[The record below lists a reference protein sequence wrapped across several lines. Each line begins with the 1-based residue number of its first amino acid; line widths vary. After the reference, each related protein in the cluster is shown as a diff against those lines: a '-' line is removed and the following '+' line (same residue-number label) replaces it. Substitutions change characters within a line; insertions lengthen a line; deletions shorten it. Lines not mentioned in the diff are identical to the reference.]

1 MAPDS
6 EMSDAAVP
14 SDAILE
20 KTLRDIVR
28 TAEVKPITIKRV
40 RATAELRL
48 GLDAGFFKNSAEWST
63 KSKHIIEDEF
73 NEPSHTL
80 SSPGSHLRTANQQPS
95 TSTMASHA
103 PSDIITTLPSEVLGI
118 IVHHCDDGDLG
129 NLRLSCK
136 TLGTAATQPF
146 GRRCLAERRFV
157 FAEYSMQGLVDLTA
171 HPVFSPCVRSLS
183 FGICRLEMPEYG
195 SASTDASRQ
204 KLSELVDKNNDF
216 VHSGTHM
223 LMLVQALQNLKAHG
237 NLQVSLGIFEDTNK
251 DLYGEP
257 FYKGYGY
264 DAAYTTFSPRSCEG
278 RNALVAVINAT
289 DMSNYLP
296 VGLQI
301 KLNIG
306 ADMLP
311 ELMEDPVVDEYLTT
325 SSGSLNPRMDVCID
339 SRGGGDEGRFYVA
352 MKASRLEVV
361 HHSLEDWGNKWTLSE
376 TSAYGRFVH
385 ALKQTAIVSVIVKDS
400 DTSMSGFSDFLR
412 GWESSLRQLVLSNL
426 QVYKNFDGN
435 HELASALTLFRY
447 IRDNLRL
454 NILEMTRVS
463 IETEN
468 GTTEIP
474 ILQET
479 ISWSGRHKIR
489 EGLDFIIAYLVATIQ
504 SDSDEEQRNV

>member
-14 SDAILE
+14 SAAILE

-28 TAEVKPITIKRV
+28 TAEVNPITINSA
-40 RATAELRL
+40 RATAEERL

-63 KSKHIIEDEF
+63 KSKDIVEDEF
-73 NEPSHTL
+73 IL
-80 SSPGSHLRTANQQPS
+80 SSPASHLHTANQQPS

-157 FAEYSMQGLVDLTA
+157 FAEYSMQGLVDLTV

-183 FGICRLEMPEYG
+183 FGICRLEMPKYEP
-195 SASTDASRQ
+195 ASTDASRQ

-237 NLQVSLGIFEDTNK
+237 NLQVSLGIFDDTNK
-251 DLYGEP
+251 HHYGEP
-257 FYKGYGY
+257 LYKGYGH
-264 DAAYTTFSPRSCEG
+264 DAAYTTFSPTSCEG
-278 RNALVAVINAT
+278 RNTLVAVINAT
-289 DMSNYLP
+289 IMSNYRP

-301 KLNIG
+301 KLTID
-306 ADMLP
+306 ADILP
-311 ELMEDPVVDEYLTT
+311 ELMEDPVVYEYLTT
-325 SSGSLNPRMDVCID
+325 SSGSLNPKMDICID
-339 SRGGGDEGRFYVA
+339 ARKGGDECRLYVA
-352 MKASRLEVV
+352 TKASRLEVA
-361 HHSLEDWGNKWTLSE
+361 HHNLEDWGDRWTLSE
-376 TSAYGRFVH
+376 GSAYGRFYH
-385 ALKQTAIVSVIVKDS
+385 ALKQTAMI
-400 DTSMSGFSDFLR
+400 T
-412 GWESSLRQLVLSNL
+412 
-426 QVYKNFDGN
+426 VYENFDGN
-435 HELASALTLFRY
+435 HELASVLAFFRY

-454 NILEMTRVS
+454 NILEMEQVS
-463 IETEN
+463 IETETR
-468 GTTEIP
+468 TTEIP

-479 ISWSGRHKIR
+479 ISWSGRDEIR
-489 EGLDFIIAYLVATIQ
+489 EGLDSIIAYLVTMIQ
-504 SDSDEEQRNV
+504 SDADEEE